1 MEITMYIPFLCATAL
16 VIGGAAAPALAGGSA
31 QHSAAAVDHS
41 AQAAGHSAA
50 AVASGVATVLA
61 VPLLVTGGALMIT
74 GAALADM
81 SQPVSAPTAARRV
94 APNAAPH
101 LD

>member
-1 MEITMYIPFLCATAL
+1 MYIPFLCATAL

-50 AVASGVATVLA
+50 R
-61 VPLLVTGGALMIT
+61 I
-74 GAALADM
+74 
-81 SQPVSAPTAARRV
+81 
-94 APNAAPH
+94 
-101 LD
+101 